1 MQNARLDDSQAGI
14 KIAGRNINNLRHTDD
29 TSVITESK
37 EELKSLSMKV
47 KEENEKAGKT
57 QHSKNKDHGIWS
69 CNFMAQ
75 RRVNVEI
82 VKGFLFL
89 GSKIT
94 VDDDYSHKIKRL
106 LLLRRKAMTNLDSIL
121 KNKDITC
128 KGL

>member
-1 MQNARLDDSQAGI
+1 
-14 KIAGRNINNLRHTDD
+14 
-29 TSVITESK
+29 
-37 EELKSLSMKV
+37 MKV

-75 RRVNVEI
+75 RRVKVEI
-82 VKGFLFL
+82 VIGFLFL

-121 KNKDITC
+121 KNKDITLLTKVC
-128 KGL
+128 RVKAMIFPVVMYGCESWTIKKAEG